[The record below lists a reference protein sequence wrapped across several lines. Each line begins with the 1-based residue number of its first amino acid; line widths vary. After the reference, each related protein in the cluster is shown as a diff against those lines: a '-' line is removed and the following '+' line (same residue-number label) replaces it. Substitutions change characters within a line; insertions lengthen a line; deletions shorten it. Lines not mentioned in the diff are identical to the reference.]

1 MADLTEK
8 SSRTPISDRVYNHIK
23 SNIANGSWK
32 PGDKIPSEN
41 ILCKTLD
48 VSRVSARAAIRKL
61 TNMGILESYQGRGTF
76 VCADAASINT
86 SDIYP
91 TAPAGSLDRVN
102 LLEYRRM
109 TETASAGYAAM
120 RASTE
125 MIDKL
130 YLTVVNMKLA
140 KTNDQ
145 IIKYDLEFHHLIA
158 LATAN
163 PIILRTFELL
173 QDMFV
178 NVFGNNVVHTN
189 LQRAEDHLKIINAI
203 ELRDREAAE
212 AAMLQ
217 HLNDS
222 ASYMARTLMMSTEQI
237 KSNEAAIEEFN
248 TDEKE

>member
-48 VSRVSARAAIRKL
+48 VSR
-61 TNMGILESYQGRGTF
+61 

-237 KSNEAAIEEFN
+237 KTNEAAIEKFN